1 MTNEKIVSPSSQ
13 VITTLPNYIVEQYE
27 RFVEFMTAAAES
39 EERLGFSQDLLQKL
53 HVYRNFDTYAKPVVE
68 FTTLFQD
75 INEKSESTEE
85 SYDPTF
91 LTEQNKAID
100 SGRTSSDRNLTLE
113 RQDSRGFTKDIKI
126 DFIEGQLVLNNA
138 NGFPEKNGILL
149 IDDEVILYRYRK
161 GNVCHDLTRG
171 ASATTAIGDFLNPS
185 EFRKT
190 VPASHNTGVKVY
202 NISCLFMAAIL
213 HTIHNTYF
221 QSVDSKMVA
230 APIDRSSVLKHIR
243 QFFQSKGT
251 KLGIKALFKI
261 LFAENDVD
269 VFYPG
274 DRMIIPSK
282 SSWYETKL
290 LRVTPVPWVLTPME
304 LQPAEPDLLI
314 GQELKLKSYN
324 SNNVYGT
331 IIVDYVSKYAFED
344 QVQYEIFVEKDN
356 VKGDTVANPKTR
368 LERDLFMYG
377 TSDDGVDVETITVE
391 STLGFPESGVL
402 IIENEAITYE
412 YKSFNQFFN
421 CKRGYKGVDHP
432 YPKYTTVHGPYY
444 YEGTVTVDGE
454 KLLSRMFPLGLVQ
467 DVDIRDPGVLHEL
480 TDKVVPNGPGRENP
494 REPIMGSFLENDNDQ
509 LVSIDYRFLAH
520 EYFGDYTAGVNGVY
534 FDEKHVFV
542 ASSNLPYSV
551 VGPFSR
557 AHDKLLGSELVE
569 NLQDEPGGDL
579 LLIDERGGNESVGES
594 LEPSEHVHV
603 IPRRQEIQDN
613 RGVNQQIR
621 AKGTDAIGVFA
632 DGVPAYSCVSPD
644 REYQGMIAKYEIVEP
659 GAGYL
664 RTGGDLILDE
674 AGEPIVDENGINLRT
689 PLEGFTLL
697 VDEKQVNEVILLDEK
712 GGIKSISVTDREK
725 DYKNSASARITSGEG
740 AEAILSYD
748 RFGRVTEVDL
758 VNGGEYYDN
767 APSLIVTDSSGRGRG
782 AVLSCQVEFGTVVSV
797 DVVFPGIDYN
807 PGTTYAK
814 FLPIGSGAEVKANI
828 ESYQYDRH
836 FEIDSTQF
844 WYYDDGDGFV
854 FENKNDV
861 RTNYAYIIRPDY
873 LSNLLGDEPLTKE
886 KHSPILGW
894 AFDGNPIYGPIGYAN
909 KRDDKDGLVH
919 YRSSYVL
926 LPDRSVIYPAGHDR
940 PQTGTLPPGEES
952 FPMGTFVE
960 DYEYNQDAALDKL
973 REKIIIDSETPERLL
988 ADTMIAGDK
997 NPMWLLYGKLPD
1009 MIDGEYPGL
1018 LDEYNSVVCNTPEY
1032 PKELYPNGVRCYF
1045 LTVDYDLQPEY
1056 PYIIGPTFYNRPISQ
1071 HLQYKIENR
1080 LDPLEGEARDPM
1092 SSYDETKLLF
1102 DYSKVYRHRNPYL
1115 SPTKAELELEISDT
1129 LDGGIKEILVE
1140 NGLPLSNKVGDI
1152 LLYDSTDTGGAGA
1165 EGRIS
1170 YIEGQDVIDGIGED
1184 IKTVLL
1190 SHVQIINVNA
1200 CIHLTPQGESIVE
1213 DRTHVFE
1220 RGSIIVTSGGAEA
1233 IVFNYDPESTDLTV
1247 KTYTKN
1253 LIQYGE
1259 LFRDNRDQLI
1269 KIPRLEDIGYTSIEQ
1284 LIIATEDDVRVM
1296 NEEDTELIKS
1306 FKISKKGKYT
1316 EGGPLLAPAQGNKTI
1331 FSVVEPDAELEDLT
1345 AGDLWWS
1352 IQTGKLYIFY
1362 VDQDD
1367 THQWVVTQPT
1377 GTIPMEG
1384 ALDVMIANN
1393 ETGERG
1399 TTRGHDQNVVTVS
1412 NWAPSERS
1420 NGKPNEYGDFWFSPH
1435 TNIMYMWFNME
1446 WICTDPNGI
1455 TPLIQ
1460 SPLDIPNFPTSER
1473 IHPWSHKY
1481 ETSLYVIISLEYPRR
1496 MPDGSTRIPIG
1507 CLWFSPITGKTY
1519 IRVDNDRGKEQWV
1532 MTNPLGMMPNE
1543 YALDTSGGDGGTIDP
1558 PPLRPGPELP
1568 PGHPDGS
1575 GGDLARIAGIN
1586 YLWFEQLKYFA
1597 PEDDIR
1603 FYLGAPGTSAN
1614 ELAQLVSIA
1623 EGGAP
1628 AAAVVRRG
1636 DPMIEKLL
1644 DRTPTYN
1651 RSRALF
1657 TVTTRLPHQIRAGDN
1672 VIIEGSADE
1681 RLNGKHEV
1689 IDSGFI
1695 IPAEGTVEIDDGQI
1709 VAVHITNPGRYFRE
1723 DFYISFYSGGGVGGY
1738 AKCIVD
1744 PLALGGRIVDVIVE
1758 YGGIHYEFEPKII
1771 WPEILDQHE
1780 FCIFTPTKVL
1790 DPTSDFTYST
1800 DSKYPKNKAKYVEVT
1815 SKGFAYERMP
1825 SIVGAYKKET
1835 DRAELAIEMKGTK
1848 IHKIEVINPGVR
1860 YTNPVCHVVD
1870 LVGYGRGAVLGA
1882 VTDNGAIK
1890 EVVVYDG
1897 GELYID
1903 PQITIVEGDGKY
1915 ISTTDDIGRIKAFDV
1930 VDPGRQISTDLAA
1943 NPELIITTRAVLH
1956 KVEGE
1961 FQPGDIVKQGTHDYV
1976 LFTGVVK
1983 EYHQDTQIIVLE
1995 EIEGVLRNGEILFTD
2010 TRRIKE
2016 GIGIVVTEGQ
2026 AETNCIVDGISSP
2039 RGDFLDDTSKV
2050 SARYACIQDSYYFQ
2064 WFSYVISSPIQQSK
2078 YDSMVKKTIH
2088 PAGFIMFSDLTVHDM
2103 SEVEYTVNELQLR

>member
-13 VITTLPNYIVEQYE
+13 VISTLPNYIVEQYE
-27 RFVEFMTAAAES
+27 RFVRFMIAAAES

-53 HVYRNFDTYAKPVVE
+53 SVYRNFDTYAKPIVE
-68 FTTLFQD
+68 YTTLFQ
-75 INEKSESTEE
+75 
-85 SYDPTF
+85 
-91 LTEQNKAID
+91 
-100 SGRTSSDRNLTLE
+100 
-113 RQDSRGFTKDIKI
+113 KI
-126 DFIEGQLVLNNA
+126 DKDGDLVLNDA

-149 IDDEVILYRYRK
+149 VDDEVILYQYRE
-161 GNVCHDLTRG
+161 GNICRNLTRG

-190 VPASHNTGVKVY
+190 IPAAHGGGAKVF

-213 HTIHNTYF
+213 HTIHLTYF

-230 APIDRSSVLKHIR
+230 APIDRSSMLKHIR
-243 QFFQSKGT
+243 HFFQSKGT

-304 LQPAEPDLLI
+304 LQNADPDLLI

-324 SNNVYGT
+324 SDNIYGT

-344 QVQYEIFVEKDN
+344 QIQYEIFVEKDN
-356 VKGDTVANPKTR
+356 IKGDTVANPRTR
-368 LERDLFMYG
+368 LMRDLFKYG

-391 STLGFPESGVL
+391 STLGFPESGVV

-412 YKSFNQFFN
+412 YKSFNQFFK
-421 CKRGYKGVDHP
+421 CKRGYKGVDKA
-432 YPKYTTVHGPYY
+432 YSKYTTVNGPYY

-454 KLLSRMFPLGLVQ
+454 ELLSRMFPLGLVQ

-480 TDKVVPNGPGRENP
+480 TDKVVPNGPGRLNP
-494 REPIMGSFLENDNDQ
+494 REPIMGSFLENINDQ
-509 LVSIDYRFLAH
+509 LVTVSDRFLAH
-520 EYFGDYTAGVNGVY
+520 EYFGNYTAGVNGVY
-534 FDEKHVFV
+534 FDDKHVFV
-542 ASSNLPYSV
+542 ASSNLPYSI
-551 VGPFSR
+551 VGPFSLGNE
-557 AHDKLLGSELVE
+557 KILGSEDSEGLV
-569 NLQDEPGGDL
+569 DDPGGDI
-579 LLIDERGGNESVGES
+579 LLIDERNDKEAVGES
-594 LEPSEHVHV
+594 LEASEHLHI

-613 RGVNQQIR
+613 STINQQIR

-659 GAGYL
+659 GDGYTVVSGKL
-664 RTGGDLILDE
+664 LLDE
-674 AGEPIVDENGINLRT
+674 EGNLLLDGDGNYIGT

-697 VDEKQVNEVILLDEK
+697 VNEVQVNEVIRLDENS
-712 GGIKSISVTDREK
+712 GIKAISVLDRDK
-725 DYKNSASARITSGEG
+725 NYKNTAVARITSGEG
-740 AEAILSYD
+740 AEVSLSFD
-748 RFGRVTEVDL
+748 RFGRVTQAEIIS
-758 VNGGEYYDN
+758 GGEYYDN
-767 APSLIVTDSSGRGRG
+767 IPSLTVTDGSGRGKG
-782 AVLSCQVEFGTVVSV
+782 AVLSCYVEFGAVVSV
-797 DVVFPGIDYN
+797 DIVFPGIDYD
-807 PGTTYAK
+807 PETTYAK
-814 FLPIGSGAEVKANI
+814 FTPIGTGAVIKPVI

-836 FEIDSTQF
+836 YEIDNTEF
-844 WYYDDGDGFV
+844 WFYDDGDGFV
-854 FENKNDV
+854 FENKRDG
-861 RTNYAYIIRPDY
+861 RTNYAYVIRPDY
-873 LSNLLGDEPLTKE
+873 LSTLLGDEPLTKE

-909 KRDDKDGLVH
+909 KRDDKNGLTH

-940 PQTGTLPPGEES
+940 PQTGTLPPGEGS

-960 DYEYNQDAALDKL
+960 DYEHNPDAALDKL
-973 REKIIIDSETPERLL
+973 REKMIINSETPERLL
-988 ADTMIAGDK
+988 ADTMIAGDD

-1018 LDEYNSVVCNTPEY
+1018 LDEYNSVVCNTPEF
-1032 PKELYPNGVRCYF
+1032 PKELYPDGVRCYF

-1071 HLQYKIENR
+1071 HLQYKIQNR
-1080 LDPLEGEARDPM
+1080 LDPLEGEGRDPM

-1115 SPTKAELELEISDT
+1115 SATKGELELEISDT

-1170 YIEGQDVIDGIGED
+1170 YIEGQEVVDGVGED

-1200 CIHLTPQGESIVE
+1200 CIHLTPQGDSIVE
-1213 DRTHVFE
+1213 DRSHVFE
-1220 RGSIIVTSGGAEA
+1220 RGSIILTSGGAEA

-1269 KIPRLEDIGYTSIEQ
+1269 KIPRLEDIGYTSLEQ
-1284 LIIATEDDVRVM
+1284 LIIATEDNVRVM

-1306 FKISKKGKYT
+1306 FKMTKKGKYT
-1316 EGGPLLAPAQGNKTI
+1316 EGGPLLAPSQGNKTI

-1393 ETGERG
+1393 EVGERG
-1399 TTRGHDQNVVTVS
+1399 VIRGHSDNVVTIS
-1412 NWAPSERS
+1412 NWAPSERA
-1420 NGKPNEYGDFWFSPH
+1420 NGQPNEYGDFWFSPH

-1455 TPLIQ
+1455 TPLVQ
-1460 SPLDIPNFPTSER
+1460 SPLDIPNWPTPER

-1481 ETSLYVIISLEYPRR
+1481 ETSLYVIVSLEYPRR
-1496 MPDGSTRIPIG
+1496 MPDGNTNIPLG

-1519 IRVDNDRGKEQWV
+1519 IRVDNDRGGVQWV

-1575 GGDLARIAGIN
+1575 GGNLARIAGIN

-1597 PEDDIR
+1597 PEDIIR

-1614 ELAQLVSIA
+1614 EIAQLVSIA

-1672 VIIEGSADE
+1672 VIIEGSGDD

-1689 IDSGFI
+1689 IDSGFV
-1695 IPAEGTVEIDDGQI
+1695 IPAEGTVQIDDGQI
-1709 VAVHITNPGRYFRE
+1709 VGVTITNPGKYYRE

-1738 AKCIVD
+1738 AKCVVD

-1758 YGGIHYEFEPKII
+1758 YGGIHYESEPKII
-1771 WPEILDQHE
+1771 WPEVLDQHE
-1780 FCIFTPTKVL
+1780 FCIFTPTKVKE
-1790 DPTSDFTYST
+1790 PTSDFTYST

-1825 SIVGAYKKET
+1825 SIVGVYKKET
-1835 DRAELAIEMKGTK
+1835 DRAELEIEMRGTK
-1848 IHKIEVINPGVR
+1848 IDKINVVNPGVR
-1860 YTNPVCHVVD
+1860 YDNPVCHVVD
-1870 LVGYGRGAVLGA
+1870 LAGYGRGADIGA

-1930 VDPGRQISTDLAA
+1930 IDPGRQISSDLAA

-1983 EYHQDTQIIVLE
+1983 EYHEDTQIIVIDE
-1995 EIEGVLRNGEILFTD
+1995 SEGVLRNGEILFTD
-2010 TRRIKE
+2010 TRKIKE
-2016 GIGIVVTEGQ
+2016 GAGIVVTEGQ

-2078 YDSMVKKTIH
+2078 YDSMVKRTIH

-2103 SEVEYTVNELQLR
+2103 SEVEYTVNELEYR

>member
-13 VITTLPNYIVEQYE
+13 VISTLPNYIVEQYE
-27 RFVEFMTAAAES
+27 RFVEFMTLAAES

-53 HVYRNFDTYAKPVVE
+53 HVYRNFDTYAKPIVE
-68 FTTLFQD
+68 STILFQE
-75 INEKSESTEE
+75 INEKSESTEIVYE
-85 SYDPTF
+85 ATY
-91 LTEQNKAID
+91 LTDEFEAVD
-100 SGRTSSDRNLTLE
+100 TGRTSYERNLAE
-113 RQDSRGFTKDIKI
+113 PPQDRRNFTKDIKV
-126 DFIEGQLVLNNA
+126 DFIEGQLVLGDA

-149 IDDEVILYRYRK
+149 IDEEVILYRYRA
-161 GNVCHDLTRG
+161 GNVCHDLVRG
-171 ASATTAIGDFLNPS
+171 ASATTALGDFLNPS

-190 VPASHNTGVKVY
+190 VPAKHFAGVKVH

-213 HTIHNTYF
+213 HSIHLTYF
-221 QSVDSKMVA
+221 QSVDSKRVA
-230 APIDRSSVLKHIR
+230 RPIDRSSVLKHIR
-243 QFFQSKGT
+243 HFFQSKGT

-269 VFYPG
+269 VYYPG

-290 LRVTPVPWVLTPME
+290 LRVTTVPWVLTPME
-304 LQPAEPDLLI
+304 LQHADPDAMI

-324 SNNVYGT
+324 SNNIYGT
-331 IIVDYVSKYAFED
+331 IIVDYVSKYSFED
-344 QVQYEIFVEKDN
+344 EIHYEIFVEKDN
-356 VKGDTVANPKTR
+356 IKGDTVANPKTK
-368 LERDLFMYG
+368 LMRDLFMYG
-377 TSDDGVDVETITVE
+377 TSDDGIDVETITVE

-402 IIENEAITYE
+402 IIGNEAITYE

-421 CKRGYKGVDHP
+421 CQRGYKGVDHP
-432 YPKYTTVHGPYY
+432 YFKYTTVHGPYY
-444 YEGTVTVDGE
+444 YEGTVTVGGE

-480 TDKVVPNGPGRENP
+480 TDSVEPNGPGRVDP
-494 REPIMGSFLENDNDQ
+494 REPIMGSFLENVNDQ
-509 LVSIDYRFLAH
+509 LVTINYRFLAH
-520 EYFGDYTAGVNGVY
+520 EYFGDYTAGPNGIY
-534 FDEKHVFV
+534 FDNKHVFV

-551 VGPFSR
+551 VGPFSDR
-557 AHDKLLGSELVE
+557 SDKILGTERVE
-569 NLQDEPGGDL
+569 DFTEEDSPDL
-579 LLIDERGGNESVGES
+579 LLIDERNGKESVGQS
-594 LEPSEHVHV
+594 LTASEHVHV

-613 RGVNQQIR
+613 LGVNQQIR

-659 GAGYL
+659 GAGYKVFDSINL
-664 RTGGDLILDE
+664 
-674 AGEPIVDENGINLRT
+674 VDEENEQRFDVNGDILGT
-689 PLEGFTLL
+689 PSKGFTLL
-697 VDEKQVNEVILLDEK
+697 VDEKRVNEIVRLDEK
-712 GGIKSISVTDREK
+712 GGVKSISVTEREK
-725 DYKNSASARITSGEG
+725 NYKTTASARITSGEG
-740 AEAILSYD
+740 AEVILSFD
-748 RFGRVTEVDL
+748 KFGRVTGANL
-758 VNGGEYYDN
+758 VNGGQYYDN
-767 APSLIVTDSSGRGRG
+767 VPSLVVTDGSGRGKG
-782 AVLSCQVEFGTVVSV
+782 AVLGCQTILGSIISVEILYA
-797 DVVFPGIDYN
+797 GIDYD

-814 FLPIGSGAEVKANI
+814 FIPIGGGAVVKANI

-836 FEIDSTQF
+836 YEIDNTDTWF
-844 WYYDDGDGFV
+844 YDDGDGFV
-854 FENKNDV
+854 FENKDDV
-861 RTNYAYIIRPDY
+861 RTNYAYIIRPEY
-873 LSNLLGDEPLTKE
+873 LSTMLDDKPETREN
-886 KHSPILGW
+886 HSPILGW

-909 KRDDKDGLVH
+909 KRDGSDGLTH

-926 LPDRSVIYPAGHDR
+926 LPDRSVIYSAGHDR
-940 PQTGTLPPGEES
+940 PQTGTLPPGEEA

-960 DYEYNQDAALDKL
+960 DYEYNPDAAIDKL

-988 ADTMIAGDK
+988 ADTKIAGDK
-997 NPMWLLYGKLPD
+997 NPKWLLYGKLPEK
-1009 MIDGEYPGL
+1009 IDGEYPGL
-1018 LDEYNSVVCNTPEY
+1018 LDEYNSVVCNTPEF
-1032 PKELYPNGVRCYF
+1032 PKQLYPGGVRCYF
-1045 LTVDYDLQPEY
+1045 LTVDYDMQPEY

-1129 LDGGIKEILVE
+1129 LDGGIKEIIVE
-1140 NGLPLSNKVGDI
+1140 NGLPYSNKVGDI
-1152 LLYDSTDTGGAGA
+1152 LLYDSFDTGGAGA
-1165 EGRIS
+1165 EGRIA
-1170 YIEGQDVIDGIGED
+1170 YIEGENVVEGIGDD

-1200 CIHLTPQGESIVE
+1200 CVHLTPQGDSIVE

-1233 IVFNYDPESTDLTV
+1233 IVFNYDPDTTDLTV

-1269 KIPRLEDIGYTSIEQ
+1269 KIPRLEDIGFTSIEQ
-1284 LIIATEDDVRVM
+1284 LILATEDDIRVM
-1296 NEEDTELIKS
+1296 NESDTELIKS
-1306 FKISKKGKYT
+1306 LTSTDKGKYT
-1316 EGGPLLAPAQGNKTI
+1316 EGGPLLEPSVGNRTI
-1331 FSVVEPDAELEDLT
+1331 FSVVEPDVEVEDLQ

-1352 IQTGKLYIFY
+1352 IQRGKLYIWY
-1362 VDQDD
+1362 VDQDS
-1367 THQWVVTQPT
+1367 TGQWVVTQPT

-1384 ALDVMIANN
+1384 ALDQPIAYQ
-1393 ETGERG
+1393 EPAERSSI
-1399 TTRGHDQNVVTVS
+1399 RGHSENLVTIS
-1412 NWAPSERS
+1412 NLAPSERS
-1420 NGKPNEYGDFWFSPH
+1420 DGSPNVYGDFWFSPH

-1455 TPLIQ
+1455 TPLAQ
-1460 SPLDIPNFPTSER
+1460 SPLDIPNWPTKER
-1473 IHPWSHKY
+1473 IHPWTHKY
-1481 ETSLYVIISLEYPRR
+1481 ETSLTVIVSLEYPRR
-1496 MPDGSTRIPIG
+1496 MPDGSTSIPLG

-1519 IRVDNDRGKEQWV
+1519 IRVEGGLGSHWV

-1543 YALDTSGGDGGTIDP
+1543 YALDTSGSEGGLIDP

-1586 YLWFEQLKYFA
+1586 YLWFEQLKYFK
-1597 PEDDIR
+1597 PEDTVQ

-1614 ELAQLVSIA
+1614 ETAQLVSIA

-1644 DRTPTYN
+1644 DRTPTFN
-1651 RSRALF
+1651 RTRALF
-1657 TVTTRLPHQIRAGDN
+1657 TITTRLPHQMRVGDN
-1672 VIIEGSADE
+1672 VIIEGSIDD

-1695 IPAEGTVEIDDGQI
+1695 VPAEATVEIDDGKI
-1709 VAVHITNPGRYFRE
+1709 VAVNITNSGKYYRE

-1738 AKCIVD
+1738 AKCVVD
-1744 PLALGGRIVDVIVE
+1744 PLALGGRVVDVIVE

-1771 WPEILDQHE
+1771 WPEILDAHE
-1780 FCIFTPTKVL
+1780 FCIFTPTKVKE
-1790 DPTSDFTYST
+1790 PTADFTYST
-1800 DSKYPKNKAKYVEVT
+1800 DSKYPKNKSKYIEVT

-1825 SIVGAYKKET
+1825 PIVGVYKKET
-1835 DRAELAIEMKGTK
+1835 DRAELEIEMRGTK
-1848 IHKIEVINPGVR
+1848 IDKVNVLNPGVR
-1860 YTNPVCHVVD
+1860 YYNPVCHVVD
-1870 LVGYGRGAVLGA
+1870 LEGYGRGANLGA
-1882 VTDNGAIK
+1882 VTENGAIK
-1890 EVVVYDG
+1890 EIVVYDG
-1897 GELYID
+1897 GELYIT

-1915 ISTTDDIGRIKAFDV
+1915 ISTTDNIGRIKSFDV
-1930 VDPGRQISTDLAA
+1930 IDPGRQISTDLAA
-1943 NPELIITTRAVLH
+1943 NPELLITTRAVIH

-1961 FQPGDIVKQGTHDYV
+1961 FKPGDVVKQGLPTYI
-1976 LFTGVVK
+1976 LFQAVVK
-1983 EYHQDTQIIVLE
+1983 EYREDTQILVME
-1995 EIEGVLRNGEILFTD
+1995 ECEGVLRNGEILYTD
-2010 TRRIKE
+2010 STRIKE
-2016 GIGIVVTEGQ
+2016 GIGYVVCEGQ

-2103 SEVEYTVNELQLR
+2103 SEVEYTVNELELR

>member
-1 MTNEKIVSPSSQ
+1 MTQERIVTPSSQ
-13 VITTLPNYIVEQYE
+13 VISTLPNYIVEQYE

-39 EERLGFSQDLLQKL
+39 EERLGFSQDLLQRL
-53 HVYRNFDTYAKPVVE
+53 SVYRDFDTYAKPVVE
-68 FTTLFQD
+68 FTYLFQE
-75 INEKSESTEE
+75 INETTESSEQVYTAT
-85 SYDPTF
+85 Y
-91 LTEQNKAID
+91 LTDENEAID
-100 SGRTSSDRNLTLE
+100 TGRTSYDRNLTLTP
-113 RQDSRGFTKDIKI
+113 QDRRNFTKDVAV
-126 DFIEGQLVLNNA
+126 DFVEGQLVLDDA
-138 NGFPEKNGILL
+138 SGFPERNGILL
-149 IDDEVILYRYRK
+149 IDEEVILYRYRT
-161 GNVCHDLTRG
+161 GNVCHDLQRG

-190 VPASHNTGVKVY
+190 EPAKHFKGVKVY

-213 HTIHNTYF
+213 HTIHLTYF
-221 QSVDSKMVA
+221 PSVDSKMVA

-243 QFFQSKGT
+243 HFFQSKGT

-282 SSWYETKL
+282 STWYESKL

-304 LQPAEPDLLI
+304 LQPADPDMLI

-344 QVQYEIFVEKDN
+344 EVQYEIFVEKDN
-356 VKGDTVANPKTR
+356 VKGDTVANPRTR

-377 TSDDGVDVETITVE
+377 TSDDDVDVETITVE

-412 YKSFNQFFN
+412 YKSFNQFFK
-421 CKRGYKGVDHP
+421 CKRGYKGSDHP
-432 YPKYTTVHGPYY
+432 YPKYTKVYGPYY

-467 DVDIRDPGVLHEL
+467 DVDIRKPGILHEL
-480 TDKVVPNGPGRENP
+480 TDTVEPNGPGRENP
-494 REPIMGSFLENDNDQ
+494 REPIMASFLENINDQ
-509 LVSIDYRFLAH
+509 LVTISQRFLSH
-520 EYFGDYTAGVNGVY
+520 EYFGNYTAGVNGVY
-534 FDEKHVFV
+534 FDNEHVFV

-551 VGPFSR
+551 LGPFSMGNE
-557 AHDKLLGSELVE
+557 KILGSEKVE
-569 NLQDEPGGDL
+569 DMKADSDEQ
-579 LLIDERGGNESVGES
+579 LLIVDERNSREPVGEA

-603 IPRRQEIQDN
+603 IPRRSEIKDN
-613 RGVNQQIR
+613 SRINQQIR
-621 AKGTDAIGVFA
+621 EKGTDAIGVFA

-644 REYQGMIAKYEIVEP
+644 REHQGMIAKYEIVEP
-659 GAGYL
+659 GAGYV
-664 RTGGDLILDE
+664 RTGGELLVDEGGEPILDE
-674 AGEPIVDENGINLRT
+674 EGNQLRT
-689 PLEGFTLL
+689 PFEGFTLL
-697 VDEKQVNEVILLDEK
+697 VNEVQVNEAIRLDEK
-712 GGIKSISVTDREK
+712 GGIKSISVTDRDK
-725 DYKNSASARITSGEG
+725 NYKVNASARITSGEG
-740 AEAILSYD
+740 GEIALSFD
-748 RFGRVTEVDL
+748 KFGRVTRADI
-758 VNGGEYYDN
+758 VNPGEYYDN
-767 APSLIVTDSSGRGRG
+767 VPTLSVVDRSGRGKG
-782 AVLSCQVEFGTVVSV
+782 AVLGCQVEFGKIVSV
-797 DVVFPGIDYN
+797 EIVYHGIDYA
-807 PGTTYAK
+807 PETTYA
-814 FLPIGSGAEVKANI
+814 LVTPIGGGAEIKAVI
-828 ESYQYDRH
+828 EYYQYDRH
-836 FEIDSTQF
+836 YEIDNTEF
-844 WYYDDGDGFV
+844 WFYDQGDGFV
-854 FENKNDV
+854 FENKLNV

-873 LSNLLGDEPLTKE
+873 LSRLLGDDPQAKL
-886 KHSPILGW
+886 KHSPILGY

-909 KRDDKDGLVH
+909 KQDDKDGLVH

-940 PQTGTLPPGEES
+940 PQTGTLPPSETT

-960 DYEYNQDAALDKL
+960 DYEYNPDAALDKL
-973 REKIIIDSETPERLL
+973 REKMIIDSETPERLL
-988 ADTMIAGDK
+988 ADTGLFGDD
-997 NPMWLLYGKLPD
+997 NPKWLLYGKLPD
-1009 MIDGEYPGL
+1009 MINGEYPGL

-1140 NGLPLSNKVGDI
+1140 NGLPTSNKVGDI
-1152 LLYDSTDTGGAGA
+1152 LLYDSRDTGGAGA
-1165 EGRIS
+1165 EGRIA
-1170 YIEGQDVIDGIGED
+1170 YIEGEDVVDGVGDD

-1200 CIHLTPQGESIVE
+1200 CVHLTPQGESIVE

-1233 IVFNYDPESTDLTV
+1233 VVFNYDPESTDLTV

-1269 KIPRLEDIGYTSIEQ
+1269 KIPRLEDIGFTSVEQ
-1284 LIIATEDDVRVM
+1284 LIIATEQDVRVM
-1296 NEEDTELIKS
+1296 NEEDIELIKTLS
-1306 FKISKKGKYT
+1306 PVKKGKYT
-1316 EGGPLLAPAQGNKTI
+1316 EGTPLLTPSLGTKTI
-1331 FSVVEPDAELEDLT
+1331 YSVVEPDAELEDLV

-1352 IQTGKLYIFY
+1352 IQRGKLYIWY

-1367 THQWVVTQPT
+1367 TGQWVVTQPT
-1377 GTIPMEG
+1377 GTVPMEG
-1384 ALDVMIANN
+1384 ALDQPIAYQQPV
-1393 ETGERG
+1393 ERG
-1399 TTRGHDQNVVTVS
+1399 VVRGFGENVVTIS

-1420 NGKPNEYGDFWFSPH
+1420 DGSPNQYGDFWFSPH

-1455 TPLIQ
+1455 TPLAQ
-1460 SPLDIPNFPTSER
+1460 SPLDIPNWPTPER

-1481 ETSLYVIISLEYPRR
+1481 ETSLNVIVSLEYPRR
-1496 MPDGSTRIPIG
+1496 LPDGNTNIPLG
-1507 CLWFSPITGKTY
+1507 TLWFSPITGKTY
-1519 IRVDNDRGKEQWV
+1519 IKVDNDIGSVQWV

-1543 YALDTSGGDGGTIDP
+1543 YALDTSGEEGGMIDP

-1586 YLWFEQLKYFA
+1586 YLWFEQLKYFR
-1597 PEDDIR
+1597 PEDTIQ

-1614 ELAQLVSIA
+1614 EIAQLVSIA

-1636 DPMIEKLL
+1636 DPMIERLL

-1651 RSRALF
+1651 RTRALF
-1657 TVTTRLPHQIRAGDN
+1657 TITTRLPHQMRVGDN

-1689 IDSGFI
+1689 IDSGFV
-1695 IPAEGTVEIDDGQI
+1695 IPAEATVEIDDGQI
-1709 VAVHITNPGRYFRE
+1709 VAVHITNPGKYYRE

-1738 AKCIVD
+1738 AKCLVE
-1744 PLALGGRIVDVIVE
+1744 PLAMGGKIYDVIVE

-1771 WPEILDQHE
+1771 WPEILDARE
-1780 FCIFTPTKVL
+1780 FCIFTPTKVRE
-1790 DPTSDFTYST
+1790 PIADFTYST
-1800 DSKYPKNKAKYVEVT
+1800 DSKYPKNKSKYIEVT

-1825 SIVGAYKKET
+1825 PIVGVYKKET
-1835 DRAELAIEMKGTK
+1835 DRAELEIEMRGTK
-1848 IHKIEVINPGVR
+1848 IDKVNVLNPGVR

-1870 LVGYGRGAVLGA
+1870 LEGYGRGARLGA

-1890 EVVVYDG
+1890 EIVVYDG
-1897 GELYID
+1897 GELYIE

-1915 ISTTDDIGRIKAFDV
+1915 ISTTDDIGRIKSFDV
-1930 VDPGRQISTDLAA
+1930 IDPGRQISTDLAA

-1956 KVEGE
+1956 LVEGTFE
-1961 FQPGDIVKQGTHDYV
+1961 PGDVVKQGTHDYT

-1983 EYHQDTQIIVLE
+1983 EYDEATQIVTMDE
-1995 EIEGVLRNGEILFTD
+1995 CHGVLFNGELLFTD

-2016 GIGIVVTEGQ
+2016 GAGIVVTGGQ
-2026 AETNCIVDGISSP
+2026 AETNCIVDGIASP

-2050 SARYACIQDSYYFQ
+2050 SARYACITDSYYFQ

-2078 YDSMVKKTIH
+2078 YDSMVKRTIH
-2088 PAGFIMFSDLTVHDM
+2088 PAGFIMFSDLTLHDM
-2103 SEVEYTVNELQLR
+2103 SEVEYTVGELEYR